1 MRKII
6 KKIWKNAVRRW
17 GVVQVI
23 ATIVAVVAVVFCGT
37 LSVTITALR
46 ISESKKMPV
55 VHEPQ
60 ANDNSISDSSIS
72 EVKFIEAFSPQTNS
86 ENFNN
91 NDDDMK
97 KILEEI
103 SSSSSFEESSDSD
116 DSEVG
121 TIDGEIFYAPS
132 GYQSTRMSYMDYRTI
147 TDTSSKQYMLQS
159 WYGSTD
165 PTTGIRLVGGRYCI
179 ALGQEITS
187 EKGQFVDVVLENGL
201 RLHCVLADCKRYCDT
216 VGESGYVG
224 ADGGMVEFVVD
235 EDYLPED
242 VILMGS
248 NEAQFDWAWQSP
260 VKYVIVY
267 DNGIYIN

>member
-1 MRKII
+1 MRKYV
-6 KKIWKNAVRRW
+6 KKIWRESVKRW
-17 GVVQVI
+17 GAVQVI
-23 ATIVAVVAVVFCGT
+23 ATIIAIVTVTFCGT

-46 ISESKKMPV
+46 ISESKKLPV

-60 ANDNSISDSSIS
+60 TNDNDISSSIS
-72 EVKFIEAFSPQTNS
+72 EVKFIEAACSPTNNS
-86 ENFNN
+86 ESSESG
-91 NDDDMK
+91 DDDIK

-103 SSSSSFEESSDSD
+103 SSASEESSESE

-121 TIDGEIFYAPS
+121 GEIYYAPS
-132 GYQSTRMSYMDYRTI
+132 GYNSTRMSYMDYRTI
-147 TDTSSKQYMLQS
+147 TDTESEQYLLQN

-165 PTTGIRLVGGRYCI
+165 PATGIRLVGGRYCI

-187 EKGQFVDVVLENGL
+187 RKGEFVDVVLENGL
-201 RLHCVLADCKRYCDT
+201 HLQCVLADCKRYCDT
-216 VGESGYVG
+216 DGGNGYVG

-248 NEAQFDWAWQSP
+248 NEAQFNWAWQSP